1 MNIITGYTG
10 VPHITSAQ
18 DRAENQGT
26 FGTGSYIL
34 NVGLKMAAEII
45 SATEVRIKDGVLSH
59 QGCLGII
66 ESGMYDALTIANGSQ
81 GMKRLDLIVCRYEK
95 NSETNIESLSLVVI
109 QGTATSGTP
118 TDPSYNTGS
127 IQGGDSPVDFPLY
140 RVNINGVSI
149 SSITQVAE
157 NIKTQAETDTLI
169 GNTAMGTTATTITG
183 AIKEHETDISILNGK
198 TTESITLSSNVTA
211 SSSFSCICEK
221 RGNSV
226 TAYIAF
232 TATAD
237 IASGATVA
245 TIPSGFRPPR
255 QFRTIAYK
263 TGGYGTLEFKTSGAI
278 NTIGAISNTN
288 TVLGIVSYIL

>member
-81 GMKRLDLIVCRYEK
+81 GMKRRDLIVCRYEK
-95 NSETNIESLSLVVI
+95 NAETNVESLSLVVI

-157 NIKTQAETDTLI
+157 NIKTQMETDALI

-183 AIKEHETDISILNGK
+183 AIKEHETDISTLNGK
-198 TTESITLSSNVTA
+198 LTWSSDSGYASLSAFTSHIDSVIGNGSGFLFGYLTATSAGNVNLTTTGHYYQAYSNSSNYRIVIAISATGNHIYALTKTNGTWA
-211 SSSFSCICEK
+211 SSW
-221 RGNSV
+221 N
-226 TAYIAF
+226 
-232 TATAD
+232 
-237 IASGATVA
+237 
-245 TIPSGFRPPR
+245 
-255 QFRTIAYK
+255 
-263 TGGYGTLEFKTSGAI
+263 TL
-278 NTIGAISNTN
+278 
-288 TVLGIVSYIL
+288 V

>member
-1 MNIITGYTG
+1 MDIITGYTG
-10 VPHITSAQ
+10 TPHITSAQ

-66 ESGMYDALTIANGSQ
+66 ESGMYDALTIENGSQ
-81 GMKRLDLIVCRYEK
+81 GMKRRDLIVCRYEK
-95 NSETNIESLSLVVI
+95 NAETNVESLSLVVI
-109 QGTATSGTP
+109 RGTATSGTP

-157 NIKTQAETDTLI
+157 NIKTQMETDTLI

-183 AIKEHETDISILNGK
+183 AIKEHETDISTLNDN
-198 TTESITLSSNVTA
+198 TSANLVTNIQT
-211 SSSFSCICEK
+211 FSE
-221 RGNSV
+221 NM
-226 TAYIAF
+226 
-232 TATAD
+232 
-237 IASGATVA
+237 
-245 TIPSGFRPPR
+245 PSGSFRVIR
-255 QFRTIAYK
+255 MDADSYTGTDLDELNQYYK
-263 TGGYGTLEFKTSGAI
+263 SGTGFIIKR
-278 NTIGAISNTN
+278 NTN
-288 TVLGIVSYIL
+288 SIRVVVFNGGAGAQPAIMRLKNSAGWQPWQKFDGTNV